1 MMPATSV
8 RPFGEPSA
16 RSPGQSPPQ
25 RGRLDEVGEGPL
37 AVDLD
42 HRDRLAV
49 GGFELG
55 IAADVDRVEV
65 LPADLAGDLERALA
79 EVTALRVVD
88 ADAAQG

>member
-1 MMPATSV
+1 MMPATSA

-16 RSPGQSPPQ
+16 RPQSQSPPQ
-25 RGRLDEVGEGPL
+25 CVRLDEVGEGPL

-49 GGFELG
+49 GRLELRV
-55 IAADVDRVEV
+55 ASDVDLLEV
-65 LPADLAGDLERALA
+65 LAADLAHDLERPLA
-79 EVTALRVVD
+79 EVAAVGVVD